1 MKKLNVLLALLLV
14 ALLAL
19 AGCGGKEAPSQDATA
34 QPTSQAESTE
44 AEASASPAEAGGL
57 AGKTKLTM
65 GTEAGFAPYE
75 YYDESGKVVGVDPD
89 IAQAIADALGLELEI
104 QEMDFDA
111 IIPEVQS
118 GRIDFGAAGM
128 TVDAERSKQVDFTI
142 PYATSKQIIVVKSDN
157 TDINGPDDL
166 AGKSVGVQMGTVADY
181 ELTDSYP
188 DTTVER
194 YKKYFEGVSDLL
206 SGRID
211 AIVMDILPAQ
221 EFIAQNSEL
230 KILEQELMTD
240 EYAIAVQKGNTEL
253 LEAINKELQNLID
266 SGKIDEFTV
275 NHTVTND

>member
-1 MKKLNVLLALLLV
+1 MMKKLNVLLALMLV

-19 AGCGGKEAPSQDATA
+19 AGCGKKEAPSQDATT
-34 QPTSQAESTE
+34 QPTSQAESAGGE
-44 AEASASPAEAGGL
+44 ASPAEEGGL
-57 AGKTKLTM
+57 AGKTTLIM

-75 YYDESGKVVGVDPD
+75 YYDDSGNVVGVDPD
-89 IAQAIADALGLELEI
+89 IAQAIADALDLELEI

-128 TVDAERSKQVDFTI
+128 TVDSERSKQVDFTV

-157 TDINGPDDL
+157 ADINGPDDL

-194 YKKYFEGVSDLL
+194 YKKYFEGVTDLL

-230 KILEQELMTD
+230 KILEQELMID
-240 EYAIAVQKGNTEL
+240 EYAIAVQKGNTAL